1 MMQRVRRAFSLVEM
15 IVVLLIM
22 GIGMAMFF
30 STLHI
35 NWVAYD
41 SELIRLDLQQQ
52 ADQISSLLAADVR
65 GGEANFT
72 VPNSQQVNIS
82 YPSDLILDPVSYSI
96 SANGELT
103 RTEGSTSTT
112 LSNNV
117 DTVNSSF
124 SIDSINC
131 LVIDMRLAQNSLG
144 QEVNLSVSDKFF
156 PRN

>member
-1 MMQRVRRAFSLVEM
+1 MRRMRRAFSLVEM
-15 IVVLLIM
+15 TVVLLIM
-22 GIGMAMFF
+22 GIGMAMLF

-41 SELIRLDLQQQ
+41 SELIRLELQQQ
-52 ADQISSLLAADVR
+52 ADEISSLLATDIR
-65 GGEANFT
+65 GAEANFT
-72 VPNSQQVNIS
+72 VPDSQQVNIS
-82 YPSDLILDPVSYSI
+82 YPSDLNLNPVSYSI

-103 RTEGSTSTT
+103 KTEDGTSTT
-112 LSNNV
+112 LSNNL
-117 DTVNSSF
+117 DTANSSF

-131 LVIDMRLAQNSLG
+131 LVIDLRLTQNNLG